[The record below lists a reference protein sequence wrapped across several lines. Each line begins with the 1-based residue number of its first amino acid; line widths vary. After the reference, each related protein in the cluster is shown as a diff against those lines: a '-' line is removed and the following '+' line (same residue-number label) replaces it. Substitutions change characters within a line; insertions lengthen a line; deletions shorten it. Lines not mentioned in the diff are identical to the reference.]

1 MTRSSRLAA
10 GAAALIAAAALLI
23 TLTLSASAQSTLP
36 KRGILA
42 MVARDG
48 TPTAGVN
55 LPPPDP
61 AYCQPTNGGSAPP
74 NSVLGALTI
83 GGGPAPAGTLVQV
96 VLDGKVGPAAVTREA
111 GGYRLDY
118 ASGIAGCSNRVGATI
133 GVLVNGQ
140 VFDSGITVGD
150 GAAIPFL
157 RFDVAV
163 P

>member
-1 MTRSSRLAA
+1 MTRSSRIAA
-10 GAAALIAAAALLI
+10 GAAALIAVAALLAA
-23 TLTLSASAQSTLP
+23 LTLSASAQSTLP

-42 MVARDG
+42 MVASDG
-48 TPTAGVN
+48 IPTAAVN

-61 AYCQPTNGGSAPP
+61 AYCQPSNAGSAPP
-74 NSVLGALTI
+74 NTILGALTI
-83 GGGPAPAGTLVQV
+83 GGSAAPAGTLVQV
-96 VLDGKVGPAAVTREA
+96 LLDGKVGPAAVAREA

-118 ASGIAGCSNRVGATI
+118 AAGTEGCSNRVGASI

-140 VFDSGITVGD
+140 GFDSGVKVGD